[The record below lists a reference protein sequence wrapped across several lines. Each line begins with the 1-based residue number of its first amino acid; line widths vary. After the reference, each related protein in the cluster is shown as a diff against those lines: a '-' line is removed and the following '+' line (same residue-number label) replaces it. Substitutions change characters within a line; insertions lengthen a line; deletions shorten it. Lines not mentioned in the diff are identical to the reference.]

1 MAFCDLYCDPVY
13 GFELGILGEDLSSV
27 HKSKVLS
34 SDQQLSPVY
43 SPDSN
48 HSLPFL
54 SPSRVDECDNEILT
68 CENQTEEVSNIDN
81 DMSSEDFTSFIPI
94 PTLFDAEPEWLLN
107 TLSEE
112 ICRLPTNDD
121 VSIDKVVTEISTLDS
136 VGNVGMPLPSVP
148 AGFDSTALLLPLQFA
163 TNQLLVGLENPPS
176 RGKVAVATG
185 TPSMPAVPSRNPS
198 AVVATASFKSN
209 VMSSYS
215 SSSSSGGES
224 QRKRSSNTVGAIVE
238 SGNKNKMTAK
248 RRRTSAERRT
258 THGYDEYD
266 SEVEEDFDAACE
278 PTADKS
284 RNAINAKLNREKKKA
299 YIADLERKVT
309 QLRHENGKLTADVD
323 RVNVEKEACV
333 REVQYLRNI
342 LINQST
348 LAKVLAGL
356 PEIRGVH
363 LRSSLFT
370 TATSARLHG
379 DVEQQSAA
387 SGHEHDYGGIST
399 SSSSR
404 AGGIC
409 LHVNDSRVS
418 VELCS
423 TCANMAAQ

>member
-1 MAFCDLYCDPVY
+1 
-13 GFELGILGEDLSSV
+13 V
-27 HKSKVLS
+27 HKSRVLS

-54 SPSRVDECDNEILT
+54 SPSRVDECDNEIIT
-68 CENQTEEVSNIDN
+68 CENQSEEVSNIDS

-94 PTLFDAEPEWLLN
+94 PTLFDVEPEWLLN
-107 TLSEE
+107 TLTEE
-112 ICRLPTNDD
+112 ICRLPTND
-121 VSIDKVVTEISTLDS
+121 VASVDKVVTEMSTLD
-136 VGNVGMPLPSVP
+136 NVGMSLSSVP

-163 TNQLLVGLENPPS
+163 TNQQVVGLENPPN
-176 RGKVAVATG
+176 RGKVAVATK
-185 TPSMPAVPSRNPS
+185 TLSMSAVPSRNPS
-198 AVVATASFKSN
+198 AVVATASFKSS

-215 SSSSSGGES
+215 SSSSSSSGGEN
-224 QRKRSSNTVGAIVE
+224 QRKRSSNNVGAIIE
-238 SGNKNKMTAK
+238 SGTKNKMTAK
-248 RRRTSAERRT
+248 RRRTSAEKRT

-266 SEVEEDFDAACE
+266 SEVDEDFDAAYE

-284 RNAINAKLNREKKKA
+284 RNAVNAKLNREKKKA
-299 YIADLERKVT
+299 YIADLERKVA
-309 QLRHENGKLTADVD
+309 QLRDENGKLTADVD

-342 LINQST
+342 LVNQST

-370 TATSARLHG
+370 TATGARLHG
-379 DVEQQSAA
+379 DVEQQSVA

-399 SSSSR
+399 SSSSSR

-409 LHVNDSRVS
+409 LHVDNSRVS

-423 TCANMAAQ
+423 TCANMATL